1 MLLFLVTAASLL
13 VFSTGAPLTGAGV
26 GLHNFFN
33 VYVGMSPPRPA
44 VNNLLPNQPKQQIVR
59 QQPDDERNPKPWT
72 FESDM
77 SLTPAQM
84 RAIKMD
90 ILRRRIGVPIRTRK
104 IVADGRYYWPNAVI
118 PYETRS
124 LEFTVSNN
132 LDAAIRMWEQL
143 TCIRFVAR
151 TPANMR
157 QYNDY
162 VTIQQTVDGCESR
175 VGRIGGQQVVN
186 VSNGCGAGSIAH
198 ELGHTFGFVHEQSR
212 SDRDQHIQI
221 VNGNIIPGKENN
233 FQKYSNKKVD
243 TYNLTYDIGSLM
255 HYSDKA
261 YSRDGESKTIVAR
274 DTLVQSWMGQRD
286 GPSFLD
292 IKLANEAYKCDRRC
306 RTNFVCQNGG
316 FIGPNCNC
324 ICPYGISGFT
334 CDEVAKSTPNCGG
347 TLRGENGTIL
357 SPNYPNDY
365 YSNTECHWLIEGTF
379 DFLKLTFRDFHTE
392 DQYDILDIRVYGP
405 ERVGQRISG
414 NNFGDKVIYFSSNK
428 LLLHFTS
435 DQNTNFRGFRIEYCS
450 IHTIDID
457 SH

>member
-1 MLLFLVTAASLL
+1 MMLLFLVTAASLL

-124 LEFTVSNN
+124 L
-132 LDAAIRMWEQL
+132 
-143 TCIRFVAR
+143 
-151 TPANMR
+151 
-157 QYNDY
+157 
-162 VTIQQTVDGCESR
+162 G
-175 VGRIGGQQVVN
+175 
-186 VSNGCGAGSIAH
+186 
-198 ELGHTFGFVHEQSR
+198 
-212 SDRDQHIQI
+212 
-221 VNGNIIPGKENN
+221 
-233 FQKYSNKKVD
+233 
-243 TYNLTYDIGSLM
+243 
-255 HYSDKA
+255 
-261 YSRDGESKTIVAR
+261 
-274 DTLVQSWMGQRD
+274 
-286 GPSFLD
+286 
-292 IKLANEAYKCDRRC
+292 RC